1 MGWTLLPPRTKVSYE
16 EVRDVPPPVHHRNL
30 SPPSPRFDDQHT
42 CDLAVRLLC
51 PSDPARLGVAVS
63 FARFLAGKKVAPMKR
78 TIKKKLAKNRASSE
92 RKLAKKK
99 LAPKKAEVKTKVVG
113 KTVGAPK
120 KQVRE
125 KNQSVDTAA
134 FTLEGRGARSGQQS
148 GDLQGLSNVQGA
160 DSESVDELLEEGN
173 SFEAEVVKGVE
184 EAGDSD
190 AAEVRTHEVPR
201 TMFPVNIWAE
211 VVSEIGRGNS
221 KRTR

>member
-1 MGWTLLPPRTKVSYE
+1 MLLNTLEMGWTLLPPPTKVSYAE
-16 EVRDVPPPVHHRNL
+16 ARDVPPPVHHRNL
-30 SPPSPRFDDQHT
+30 SRPSPRFDDQHT

-63 FARFLAGKKVAPMKR
+63 FARFLAGMKVVPMKR
-78 TIKKKLAKNRASSE
+78 TIKLAKNRASSE

-99 LAPKKAEVKTKVVG
+99 LAPTKAEVKTKVVG

-125 KNQSVDTAA
+125 KNQSVDTVA
-134 FTLEGRGARSGQQS
+134 FAQEGRGARSGQQS

-173 SFEAEVVKGVE
+173 WFEAEVVKGVE

-190 AAEVRTHEVPR
+190 AAEVRTHEVPQDDAPR
-201 TMFPVNIWAE
+201 RRRRAE
-211 VVSEIGRGNS
+211 VHSG
-221 KRTR
+221 